1 MKLQIWDILAIVLLL
16 ATLAVGVVIF
26 QIYADPYGS
35 LNPFPPPTLPS
46 MLVLPTYTKT
56 PLRLPATWTATLAA
70 GETRGSFAPST
81 TPLPTSTGFVLPSY
95 TPTATNTPTPTN
107 TRTVTRT
114 PTRTPV
120 TPTKTPNLTQ
130 TYSVILTKIMLEQT
144 STAAVKTAN
153 AVATSIAQTK
163 TAAPPPPN

>member
-16 ATLAVGVVIF
+16 ATLAVGVVVF

-56 PLRLPATWTATLAA
+56 PLRLPSTWTPTLAA
-70 GETRGSFAPST
+70 GETRGAFLPTST
-81 TPLPTSTGFVLPSY
+81 PMPTSTGFVLPTY
-95 TPTATNTPTPTN
+95 TPTASDTPTPTN

-114 PTRTPV
+114 ATRTPI
-120 TPTKTPNLTQ
+120 TPTKTPNYTA
-130 TYSVILTKIMLEQT
+130 TYNALLTKISADQT

-163 TAAPPPPN
+163 TAAPPPP